1 MTEKKHDK
9 SRIGHAQ
16 TNYETNLKNTEYQ
29 SRTHHMDNDGK
40 EFFRKRY
47 EQLGGEIA
55 DIKTLSTLR
64 VNTLKITAKELIARL
79 EKLGIKLER
88 VPITKNGYTVQSK
101 FSLGAITECL
111 LGYYYLQETAS
122 QLPVE
127 VLDPKPTDIV
137 LDACAAP
144 GGKTTQL
151 AAHMENQGTIVACEL
166 KPHRMPSLLMNL
178 ERCGVKNTTVFEGNA
193 VLAGRLGVQF
203 DKILLDAPCAGN
215 YLTEPGWFEKRT
227 LGGIQI
233 SSNIQ
238 RRLLSDCINM
248 LKPGGQLV
256 YSTCSLE
263 PEENEMNIDWALK
276 NLPVR
281 LEKVNLQIGDPGLTS
296 VFGKKLHPEIA
307 LCKRFW
313 PHKTKTEGF
322 FIAKMVKI

>member
-1 MTEKKHDK
+1 
-9 SRIGHAQ
+9 
-16 TNYETNLKNTEYQ
+16 
-29 SRTHHMDNDGK
+29 MDNAGK
-40 EFFRKRY
+40 EFFLKRY
-47 EQLGGEIA
+47 TKLGGEIA
-55 DIKTLSTLR
+55 DIKTLPTLR

-79 EKLGIKLER
+79 EKLGVKLER
-88 VPITKNGYTVQSK
+88 VPFTKNGYTVQSK
-101 FSLGAITECL
+101 FSLGAITEHL

-127 VLDPKPTDIV
+127 VLDPKPTDVV

-151 AAHMENQGTIVACEL
+151 AAHMENQGTIVAYEL
-166 KPHRMPSLLMNL
+166 KPHRIPSLLMNL

-203 DKILLDAPCAGN
+203 DKILIDAPCAGN
-215 YLTEPGWFEKRT
+215 YMTEAGWFEKRT
-227 LGGIQI
+227 LAGIQT

-238 RRLLSDCINM
+238 RRLLHDCVKV
-248 LKPGGQLV
+248 LKQGGQLV

-263 PEENEMNIDWALK
+263 PEENELNMQWALD

-281 LEKVNLQIGDPGLTS
+281 LEKVNLSIGDPGLTE
-296 VFGKKLHPEIA
+296 VFGKKLHSDIA
-307 LCKRFW
+307 FCKRFW